1 VIILDTNVVSEP
13 LKPKPDAAVLS
24 WLDRQAP
31 EALYLTTISVAE
43 LLDGIERLPSGR
55 RRTALGQ
62 AITGGVLALFNDRLL
77 SFDRPA
83 AEAFALL
90 NSRARND
97 GLTIGFGDCQIA
109 AIAAARGFM
118 VATRDVAP
126 FRAAGIQTIDPWQ
139 TSSG

>member
-13 LKPKPDAAVLS
+13 LKPKPDTAVLS

-43 LLDGIERLPSGR
+43 LLDSIERLPSGR
-55 RRTALGQ
+55 RRTAQGQ
-62 AITGGVLALFNDRLL
+62 AITGGVLALFHDRLL

-90 NSRARND
+90 NSRARKAGVTISFAD
-97 GLTIGFGDCQIA
+97 GQIA
-109 AIAAARGFM
+109 GIAAARGFM
-118 VATRDVAP
+118 VATRDIAP
-126 FRAAGIQTIDPWQ
+126 FRAAGIQTIDPWNAPN
-139 TSSG
+139 G

>member
-1 VIILDTNVVSEP
+1 MIILDTNVVSEP

-43 LLDGIERLPSGR
+43 LLDGIGRLPNGR

-62 AITGGVLALFNDRLL
+62 AITSGVLALFNDRLL

-90 NSRARND
+90 NSRARKAAI
-97 GLTIGFGDCQIA
+97 TIGFADGQIA

-126 FRAAGIQTIDPWQ
+126 CRAAGIQTIDPWQ
-139 TSSG
+139 APKR

>member
-1 VIILDTNVVSEP
+1 
-13 LKPKPDAAVLS
+13 
-24 WLDRQAP
+24 
-31 EALYLTTISVAE
+31 
-43 LLDGIERLPSGR
+43 
-55 RRTALGQ
+55 
-62 AITGGVLALFNDRLL
+62 VLALFNDRLVP
-77 SFDRPA
+77 FDRPA

-90 NSRARND
+90 NSRARKAGITIAFAD
-97 GLTIGFGDCQIA
+97 GQIA